1 MKAKRNMSFMDEL
14 EKSYRDKNVMVTGGL
29 GFIGSTLAIRLAELG
44 ARVIVVDSL
53 IDEYGGNLFNLH
65 GYEDRI
71 RINIADVRT
80 ASTMN
85 YLVRGQH
92 YIFNLAGQVSHLDSM
107 EDPYTDLEINCR
119 SQLSILESCRKF
131 NPDLKIVFAATR
143 QQYGKPQ
150 YLPVDERHLMMP
162 TDVNGINK
170 IAGEMYHLLYNNV
183 YGIRACSLRLTN
195 TYGPRMLVKHNRQ
208 GFVGVFIRQA
218 MSGEEIRIFGDGK
231 QRRDFNY
238 VDDVVDAFL
247 LAGADERA
255 NGEAFNL
262 GGAEVFNHLDFV
274 KTLIEVAGSG
284 SYRLTPFPE
293 NKKKIDIGDYYGNYE
308 KFRAL
313 TGWEPKVRLREGLE
327 KTVAYFRQ
335 HKMHYWPKEK

>member
-1 MKAKRNMSFMDEL
+1 MDEL

>member
-1 MKAKRNMSFMDEL
+1 MSEFEKQYRNS
-14 EKSYRDKNVMVTGGL
+14 NVMVTGGL
-29 GFIGSTLAIRLAELG
+29 GFIGSTLAIRLAEMG
-44 ARVIVVDSL
+44 ARVTVVDSL
-53 IDEYGGNLFNLH
+53 IDDYGGNLFNLH
-65 GYEDRI
+65 GYEDKI

-80 ASTMN
+80 GSTMN

-119 SQLSILESCRKF
+119 SQLSILEACRKF
-131 NPDLKIVFAATR
+131 NPEVKIIFAATR

-195 TYGPRMLVKHNRQ
+195 TYGPRMLMKHNRH

-218 MSGEEIRIFGDGK
+218 INGEEIKIFGDGK

-238 VDDVVDAFL
+238 VDDVVEAFL
-247 LAGADERA
+247 LAGADDRA

-262 GGAEVFNHLDFV
+262 GGAEIFNHLDFV
-274 KTLIEVAGSG
+274 KMLIEIAGNG
-284 SYRLTPFPE
+284 SHTIVPFPA
-293 NKKKIDIGDYYGNYE
+293 NTKKIDIGDYYGNYE
-308 KFRAL
+308 KFRSLA
-313 TGWEPKVRLREGLE
+313 GWEPKVKLREGLE

-335 HKMHYWPKEK
+335 HKKHYWPKEK

>member
-1 MKAKRNMSFMDEL
+1 MIDL
-14 EKSYRDKNVMVTGGL
+14 EKSFRDRNVMVTGGL
-29 GFIGSTLAIRLAELG
+29 GFIGSNLAIRLAEAG
-44 ARVIVVDSL
+44 ARVTVVDSL
-53 IDEYGGNLFNLH
+53 IDDYGGNLFNLH

-80 ASTMN
+80 APTMN

-92 YIFNLAGQVSHLDSM
+92 FIFNLAGQVSHLDSM

-119 SQLSILESCRKF
+119 SQLSILEACRKF
-131 NPDLKIVFAATR
+131 NPEVKIVFAATR

-183 YGIRACSLRLTN
+183 YGIRAATLRLTN
-195 TYGPRMLVKHNRQ
+195 TYGPRLLVKHNRQ

-218 MSGEEIRIFGDGK
+218 INGEEIKIFGDGK

-238 VDDVVDAFL
+238 VDDVVNAFL
-247 LAGADERA
+247 LAAADERA

-262 GGAEVFNHLDFV
+262 GGLEVFNLLNFV
-274 KTLIEVAGSG
+274 ETLIEVAGSG
-284 SYRLTPFPE
+284 SYTIVPFPE

-308 KFRAL
+308 KIRSIL
-313 TGWEPKVRLREGLE
+313 GWEPHVKLREGLE

-335 HKMHYWPKEK
+335 HKKHYWPDTEKLEIKKNC